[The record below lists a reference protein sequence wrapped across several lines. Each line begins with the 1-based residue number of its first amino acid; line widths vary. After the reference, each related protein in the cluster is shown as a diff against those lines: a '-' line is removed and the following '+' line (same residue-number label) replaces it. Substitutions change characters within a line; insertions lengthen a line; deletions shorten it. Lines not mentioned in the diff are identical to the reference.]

1 MEDFGCGER
10 AGAGHGS
17 GMSLSTTR
25 DREKDPVTQFSVFVP
40 NRMGRMHEVVRWLA
54 AQEVHIMALSVLDTT
69 DSTIFRI
76 VVDDPQG
83 ARRLLE
89 EHSVAFTENP
99 VVCVEIDSEQQL
111 QEVLAALVEAE
122 LNLHYTYPF
131 LTRPAD
137 RSALAISIEHH
148 DVAEDALRRHQFRVL
163 YQGDISR

>member
-1 MEDFGCGER
+1 MALET
-10 AGAGHGS
+10 A
-17 GMSLSTTR
+17 R
-25 DREKDPVTQFSVFVP
+25 DRERDPVTQFSIFVP

-69 DSTIFRI
+69 DSTIFRV
-76 VVDDPQG
+76 VVDDPDG
-83 ARRLLE
+83 ARRQLD
-89 EHSVAFTENP
+89 EHAVAYTENP
-99 VVCVEIDSEQQL
+99 VVCVEIEAEKQL

-131 LTRPAD
+131 LTRPGG

-163 YQGDISR
+163 YQGDIAR

>member
-1 MEDFGCGER
+1 
-10 AGAGHGS
+10 
-17 GMSLSTTR
+17 MSLSTAR
-25 DREKDPVTQFSVFVP
+25 DREKDPVEQFSVFVP

-76 VVDDPQG
+76 VVDDPDK
-83 ARRLLE
+83 ARQLLE

-99 VVCVEIDSEQQL
+99 VVCVEIDGEQRL

-131 LTRPAD
+131 LTRPGGK
-137 RSALAISIEHH
+137 SALAISIEHH